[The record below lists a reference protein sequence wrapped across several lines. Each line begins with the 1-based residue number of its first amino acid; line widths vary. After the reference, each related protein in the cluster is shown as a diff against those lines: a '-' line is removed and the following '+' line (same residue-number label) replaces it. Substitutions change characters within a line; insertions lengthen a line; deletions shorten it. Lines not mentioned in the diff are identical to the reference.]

1 MIAFL
6 RMFKQK
12 KPNGFLQATVEHFE
26 TIIGSNTEVHG
37 RIVID
42 KGMRVDGKVIGNIE
56 AQPNSTVSVALGAA
70 GQVLGD
76 ISAYR
81 VLVAGKVEGNI
92 YAAERVE
99 LHDGSEVRG
108 DITYG
113 QIGIEPGAKLFG
125 LMIARDS
132 EISDPAAKSKK

>member
-1 MIAFL
+1 
-6 RMFKQK
+6 MFKKK
-12 KPNGFLQATVEHFE
+12 KPNGLLQATVEHFE

-56 AQPNSTVSVALGAA
+56 AYPNSTVSVALGGA

-92 YAAERVE
+92 YATERVE
-99 LHDGSEVRG
+99 LHDGAEVRG

-113 QIGIEPGAKLFG
+113 QIGIEPGAKLYG
-125 LMIARDS
+125 LMIARAS
-132 EISDPAAKSKK
+132 EASDPEAKSKK

>member
-1 MIAFL
+1 
-6 RMFKQK
+6 MFKKK
-12 KPNGFLQATVEHFE
+12 KPNGSLQPTVEHFE
-26 TIIGSNTEVHG
+26 TIIGSNAEVHG

-42 KGMRVDGKVIGNIE
+42 KGMRVDGTVIGDIE
-56 AQPNSTVSVALGAA
+56 AHPNSAVSVALGAA

-76 ISAYR
+76 ISVYR

-92 YAAERVE
+92 YATERVE

-132 EISDPAAKSKK
+132 ETLDPAAKSKK

>member
-1 MIAFL
+1 
-6 RMFKQK
+6 MFKKK

-56 AQPNSTVSVALGAA
+56 TPPNSTVSVALGGA

-92 YAAERVE
+92 YATERVE
-99 LHDGSEVRG
+99 LHDGAEVRG

-125 LMIARDS
+125 LMIAITA
-132 EISDPAAKSKK
+132 ETVDPAAKPKK

>member
-1 MIAFL
+1 
-6 RMFKQK
+6 MFKKK
-12 KPNGFLQATVEHFE
+12 KPNGSLQATVEYFE

-42 KGMRVDGKVIGNIE
+42 KGMRIDGKVIGNIE
-56 AQPNSTVSVALGAA
+56 AHPNSTVSVALGTA
-70 GQVLGD
+70 GQVFGD

-92 YAAERVE
+92 YATERVE
-99 LHDGSEVRG
+99 LHDGADVRG

-125 LMIARDS
+125 LMIARTA
-132 EISDPAAKSKK
+132 ETSDTATISKK